1 MAGMLITVWLGI
13 LSTRANVSFARMRRK
28 YIEDNEE
35 QDKKLIAKVEGFY
48 HHSYMVLAV
57 TELGDVVAAFVFACL
72 TWEVRAAGE
81 HTDRNPVC
89 CPYLVLCNHG
99 TGILDSGTGI
109 CGG

>member
-1 MAGMLITVWLGI
+1 MYLAGMLITAWLGI

-57 TELGDVVAAFVFACL
+57 TELGAVVAAFVF
-72 TWEVRAAGE
+72 ESVVRAAGE

-89 CPYLVLCNHG
+89 CPYPVLCNHG

>member
-1 MAGMLITVWLGI
+1 MRFLQIKRLGLINTPAELIGLYLAGMLITVWLGI

-72 TWEVRAAGE
+72 TWE
-81 HTDRNPVC
+81 DRKSV
-89 CPYLVLCNHG
+89 V
-99 TGILDSGTGI
+99 
-109 CGG
+109 